1 MNERYRI
8 KRTKLFKKDLKRI
21 IKQGKDLFK
30 VDREPS
36 PVYSPASVVIPSLR
50 ATAGSAAI
58 HRRGLCAWIA
68 ARRLRRRSQ

>member
-1 MNERYRI
+1 MDVPGFLIQLLNLLVNIARLVH
-8 KRTKLFKKDLKRI
+8 TPL
-21 IKQGKDLFK
+21 
-30 VDREPS
+30 S
-36 PVYSPASVVIPSLR
+36 ASVAIPSLR